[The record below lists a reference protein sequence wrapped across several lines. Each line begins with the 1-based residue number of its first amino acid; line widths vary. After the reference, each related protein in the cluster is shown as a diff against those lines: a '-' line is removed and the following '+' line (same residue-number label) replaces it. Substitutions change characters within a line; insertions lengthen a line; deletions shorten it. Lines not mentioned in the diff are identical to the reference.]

1 MKKVLGYLK
10 PYTPRM
16 LLGLLIKIF
25 GTLMDLVIPYILS
38 YMIDDL
44 VPLGEMKPIVTYG
57 IIMIG
62 CSGACFLGNMIANQ
76 MASKVAMMVTTDL
89 RHDLF
94 AKIEDLSPKQ
104 MDDVT
109 IPSLISRM
117 NNDTYN
123 IHHFVGMIQR
133 LGVRAPILLVG
144 GIIVT
149 FTLDAKLTLVL
160 LAVLPFIVLITVL
173 ISKKGIPLFTQIQNA
188 SDDMVRDIRESVGGI
203 RVIKALSKT
212 DYEIDRFSE
221 VNQKV
226 IDKELKAGYTMARL
240 SPLINLCLN
249 VGLVS
254 VLVVGAYLVIG
265 GDIKVGK
272 IIAFISYFHI
282 ILNAM
287 LSVTRIFTMSSRT
300 IASAKRVEAVFDLEK
315 DLRVEEIDAKE
326 SDYHLEF
333 NNVSFSYNGKEDN
346 LTNINFALKKGESL
360 GIIGPTGSGKTT
372 IISLLLRLYDINE
385 GEILIDGKNIKSIDP
400 NVLRSKFG
408 AAFQNDIL
416 FSASIRDNIKFNRE
430 IDDDAIN
437 KAIEVAQAKD
447 TVYGKKEGLDYLI
460 SAKGTNVSGGQKQR
474 LLIARA
480 IANNPDILILDD
492 SSSALD
498 YKTDANLRKALR
510 DLNKDITTIIVS
522 GRISSII
529 NCDHILIL
537 DEGKQMGY
545 GTHLELLKSNSEY
558 ANIYNL
564 QMGDKHE

>member
-1 MKKVLGYLK
+1 MRKVLEYIK

-16 LLGLLIKIF
+16 LLGLMIKIF

-38 YMIDDL
+38 FIIDEL
-44 VPLGEMKPIVTYG
+44 VPLGDIKPIVIYG

-62 CSGACFLGNMIANQ
+62 CSGACFLGNMFANQ

-94 AKIEDLSPKQ
+94 KRIEDLSPKQ
-104 MDDVT
+104 MDDIT

-123 IHHFVGMIQR
+123 VHHFVGMIQR

-149 FTLDAKLTLVL
+149 FTLDVKLTLVL

-173 ISKKGIPLFTQIQNA
+173 ISKKGIPLYTDIQNA
-188 SDDMVRDIRESVGGI
+188 SDDMVRDIRESVTGI

-212 DYEIDRFSE
+212 EYEKERFE
-221 VNQKV
+221 KANKKV
-226 IDKELKAGYTMARL
+226 IDNELKAGYTMARL

-249 VGLVS
+249 VGLVR

-265 GDIKVGK
+265 GDLKVGK

-300 IASAKRVEAVFDLEK
+300 IASARRIEAVFDLDE
-315 DLRVEEIDAKE
+315 DLKKVDIEADVTDNHI
-326 SDYHLEF
+326 EF
-333 NNVSFSYNGKEDN
+333 RNVNFSYNGKVDN
-346 LTNINFALKKGESL
+346 LTNINFSLKKGESL

-372 IISLLLRLYDINE
+372 IISLLLRLYDVNS
-385 GEILIDGKNIKSIDP
+385 GQILIDGKDI
-400 NVLRSKFG
+400 RSMEDEELKKKFG
-408 AAFQNDIL
+408 VAFQNDLL
-416 FSASIRDNIKFNRE
+416 FSATIKDNIKFNRDLDE
-430 IDDDAIN
+430 EKIV
-437 KAIEVAQAKD
+437 KAIDVAQATE
-447 TVYGKKEGLDYLI
+447 TVFSKKEGLDYMI
-460 SAKGTNVSGGQKQR
+460 ASKGTNVSGGQKQR

-480 IANNPDILILDD
+480 IAARPDILVLDD

-498 YKTDANLRKALR
+498 YKTDANLRKALKEF
-510 DLNKDITTIIVS
+510 NKDTTTIIIS
-522 GRISSII
+522 ERISSII
-529 NCDHILIL
+529 NCNHILL
-537 DEGKQMGY
+537 LEDGKQVGY
-545 GTHLELLKSNSEY
+545 GSHSDLLASSKEY
-558 ANIYNL
+558 LDTYKL
-564 QMGDKHE
+564 QMGDEHE

>member
-1 MKKVLGYLK
+1 MKKVLGYAK

-44 VPLGEMKPIVTYG
+44 VPVGEIRPIIIYG

-62 CSGACFLGNMIANQ
+62 CSGACFIGNMIANQ
-76 MASKVAMMVTTDL
+76 MASKVAKMVTGDL

-94 AKIEDLSPKQ
+94 KKIEDLSPKQ

-123 IHHFVGMIQR
+123 VHHFVGMIQR
-133 LGVRAPILLVG
+133 LGVRAPILLIG

-149 FTLDAKLTLVL
+149 FTLNAKLTLVL
-160 LAVLPFIVLITVL
+160 LAVLPFIVLITIL
-173 ISKKGIPLFTQIQNA
+173 ISKKGIPLYTDIQNA
-188 SDDMVRDIRESVGGI
+188 SDDMVRDIRESVTGI

-212 DYEIDRFSE
+212 EYEKERFE
-221 VNQKV
+221 KVNKKV
-226 IDKELKAGYTMARL
+226 IDNELKAGYTMARL
-240 SPLINLCLN
+240 GPLINLCLN

-265 GDIKVGK
+265 DEIKAGK

-287 LSVTRIFTMSSRT
+287 LSVTRIFTMTSRT
-300 IASAKRVEAVFDLEK
+300 IASARRIEAVFDLNQDLQIEELEK
-315 DLRVEEIDAKE
+315 RQSNNHI
-326 SDYHLEF
+326 EF
-333 NNVSFSYNGKEDN
+333 KDVCFSYNGKVDN
-346 LTNINFALKKGESL
+346 LTNINFSLKKGESL
-360 GIIGPTGSGKTT
+360 GIIGPTGAGKTT
-372 IISLLLRLYDINE
+372 IINLLLRLYDVSG
-385 GEILIDGKNIKSIDP
+385 GEVLVDGQNIKSIDQE
-400 NVLRSKFG
+400 VLRKRFG
-408 AAFQNDIL
+408 MAFQNDIL
-416 FSASIRDNIKFNRE
+416 FSASIRDNIRFNRD
-430 IDDDAIN
+430 IDDEKIK
-437 KAIEVAQAKD
+437 KAIEVAQASD
-447 TVYGKKEGLDYLI
+447 TVWAKPEGLDYMI
-460 SAKGTNVSGGQKQR
+460 SAKGTNISGGQKQR

-498 YKTDANLRKALR
+498 YKTDANLRKALKEF
-510 DLNKDITTIIVS
+510 NKDVTTIIVS

-529 NCDHILIL
+529 NCEHILML
-537 DEGKQMGY
+537 EDGKQVGY
-545 GTHLELLKSNSEY
+545 GTHEELLASNKDYLE
-558 ANIYNL
+558 IYNL
-564 QMGDKHE
+564 QMGEAHE

>member
-1 MKKVLGYLK
+1 MRKVLEYIK

-16 LLGLLIKIF
+16 LLGLMIKIF

-38 YMIDDL
+38 FIIDEL
-44 VPLGEMKPIVTYG
+44 VPLGDIKPIVIYG

-62 CSGACFLGNMIANQ
+62 CSGACFLGNMFANQ

-94 AKIEDLSPKQ
+94 KRIEDLSPKQ
-104 MDDVT
+104 MDDIT

-123 IHHFVGMIQR
+123 VHHFVGMIQR

-149 FTLDAKLTLVL
+149 FTLDVKLTLVL

-173 ISKKGIPLFTQIQNA
+173 ISKKGIPLYTDIQNA
-188 SDDMVRDIRESVGGI
+188 SDDMVRDIRESVTGI

-212 DYEIDRFSE
+212 EYEKERFE
-221 VNQKV
+221 KANKKV
-226 IDKELKAGYTMARL
+226 IDNELKAGYTMARL

-265 GDIKVGK
+265 GDLKVGK

-300 IASAKRVEAVFDLEK
+300 IASARRIEAVFDLDE
-315 DLRVEEIDAKE
+315 DLKKVDIEADVTDNHI
-326 SDYHLEF
+326 EF
-333 NNVSFSYNGKEDN
+333 RNVNFSYNGKVDN
-346 LTNINFALKKGESL
+346 LTNINFSLKKGESL

-372 IISLLLRLYDINE
+372 IISLLLRLYDVNS
-385 GEILIDGKNIKSIDP
+385 GQVLIDGKDI
-400 NVLRSKFG
+400 RSMEDEELKKKFG
-408 AAFQNDIL
+408 VAFQNDIL
-416 FSASIRDNIKFNRE
+416 FSASIKDNIKFNRDLDE
-430 IDDDAIN
+430 EKIV
-437 KAIEVAQAKD
+437 KAIDVAQATE
-447 TVYGKKEGLDYLI
+447 TVFSKKEGLDYMI
-460 SAKGTNVSGGQKQR
+460 ASKGTNVSGGQKQR

-480 IANNPDILILDD
+480 IAARPDILVLDD

-498 YKTDANLRKALR
+498 YKTDANLRKALKEF
-510 DLNKDITTIIVS
+510 NKDTTTIIIS
-522 GRISSII
+522 ERISSII
-529 NCDHILIL
+529 NCNHILL
-537 DEGKQMGY
+537 LEDGKQVGY
-545 GTHLELLKSNSEY
+545 GSHSDLLASSKEY
-558 ANIYNL
+558 LDTYKL
-564 QMGDKHE
+564 QMGDEHE

>member
-1 MKKVLGYLK
+1 MRKVLEYMK

-16 LLGLLIKIF
+16 LLGLMIKIF

-38 YMIDDL
+38 FIIDEL
-44 VPLGEMKPIVTYG
+44 VPLGDIKPIVIYG

-62 CSGACFLGNMIANQ
+62 CSGACFLGNMFANQ

-94 AKIEDLSPKQ
+94 KRIEDLSPKQ
-104 MDDVT
+104 MDDIT

-123 IHHFVGMIQR
+123 VHHFVGMIQR

-149 FTLDAKLTLVL
+149 FTLDVKLTLVL

-173 ISKKGIPLFTQIQNA
+173 ISKKGIPLYTDIQNA
-188 SDDMVRDIRESVGGI
+188 SDDMVRDIRESVTGI

-212 DYEIDRFSE
+212 EYEKERFE
-221 VNQKV
+221 KANKKV
-226 IDKELKAGYTMARL
+226 IDNELKAGYTMARL

-265 GDIKVGK
+265 GDLKVGK

-300 IASAKRVEAVFDLEK
+300 IASARRIEAVFDLDE
-315 DLRVEEIDAKE
+315 DLKKVDIEADVTDNHI
-326 SDYHLEF
+326 EF
-333 NNVSFSYNGKEDN
+333 RNVNFSYNGKVDN
-346 LTNINFALKKGESL
+346 LTNINFSLKKGESL

-372 IISLLLRLYDINE
+372 IISLLLRLYDVNS
-385 GEILIDGKNIKSIDP
+385 GQILIDGKDI
-400 NVLRSKFG
+400 RSMEDEELKKKFG
-408 AAFQNDIL
+408 VAFQNDIL
-416 FSASIRDNIKFNRE
+416 FSATIKDNIKFNRDLDE
-430 IDDDAIN
+430 EKIV
-437 KAIEVAQAKD
+437 KAIDVAQATE
-447 TVYGKKEGLDYLI
+447 TVFSKKEGLEYMI
-460 SAKGTNVSGGQKQR
+460 ASKGTNVSGGQKQR

-480 IANNPDILILDD
+480 IATRPDILILDD

-498 YKTDANLRKALR
+498 YKTDANLRKALKEF
-510 DLNKDITTIIVS
+510 NKDTTTIIIS
-522 GRISSII
+522 ERISSII
-529 NCDHILIL
+529 NCNHILL
-537 DEGKQMGY
+537 LEDGKQVGY
-545 GTHLELLKSNSEY
+545 GSHSDLLASSKEY
-558 ANIYNL
+558 LDTYKL
-564 QMGDKHE
+564 QMGDEHE